1 MTHTEW
7 WVQIKQS
14 AWIPLG
20 FGSGH
25 FCCVRSEG
33 RLHFG
38 IPPWW
43 MASCPLSAL
52 TSGTVPV
59 RACAGGLVRKNSIE
73 KWENH
78 GKCSLNYIKDLWN
91 FCHSVKNPVIFTQ
104 WSCPPW
110 LRLGKRPIQCYIL
123 IIYNTKTFAV
133 LFKIQLS
140 FRLCSAWMFS
150 SKTDCWGWQEQS
162 EKAALTFLPDTSI
175 VTPTVGN

>member
-1 MTHTEW
+1 M
-7 WVQIKQS
+7 VQIRVSGSHWVLVLAIFAVWEVKVDT
-14 AWIPLG
+14 ALG
-20 FGSGH
+20 AHCG
-25 FCCVRSEG
+25 E
-33 RLHFG
+33 
-38 IPPWW
+38 
-43 MASCPLSAL
+43 CP
-52 TSGTVPV
+52 TVPCQLSQV
-59 RACAGGLVRKNSIE
+59 EQYLPGFVLGDLSERAALKNEKTMENGLLTTLKTSE
-73 KWENH
+73 T
-78 GKCSLNYIKDLWN
+78 
-91 FCHSVKNPVIFTQ
+91 SVILQKNPVIFTQ

-140 FRLCSAWMFS
+140 FRLCSAGMFS